1 MNPLD
6 AAAARAA
13 NHVLRTAPL
22 AMERL
27 ARHAGR
33 TASIA
38 VGPFRVS
45 LTVQTTGEVTGAVA
59 GTPHDLSVRIPPPL
73 LPRLA
78 AHDEAAWSEV
88 GMEGDKE
95 FGDEIAFIARNLSW
109 DVEEDL
115 SRVVGDVAAH
125 RAVSTARSLHRWGRD
140 AALRLAQGAAEYWT
154 EESPL
159 IASRV
164 KVASFAEE
172 VATLRDDIERLA
184 ARLERLG

>member
-1 MNPLD
+1 VSPFD
-6 AAAARAA
+6 RAAARAA

-33 TASIA
+33 TASFA
-38 VGPFRVS
+38 VGPVHVS
-45 LTVQTTGEVTGAVA
+45 LTVQTTGEVTGAVPGA
-59 GTPHDLSVRIPPPL
+59 AHDLEVRIPPPL

-78 AHDEAAWSEV
+78 ARDEAAWGEV
-88 GMEGDKE
+88 AMSGDMELAR
-95 FGDEIAFIARNLSW
+95 EISFIARNLPW

-125 RAVSTARSLHRWGRD
+125 RAVSAARTAHRWGRE

-164 KVASFAEE
+164 KVASFIDE
-172 VATLRDDIERLA
+172 VARLENDLERLARRIERL
-184 ARLERLG
+184 G

>member
-1 MNPLD
+1 MNRVD

-33 TASIA
+33 TASFA
-38 VGPFRVS
+38 VGPLRVT
-45 LTVQTTGEVTGAVA
+45 LTVQTTGEVTGALEGA
-59 GTPHDLSVRIPPPL
+59 AHDLEVRIPPAL

-78 AHDEAAWSEV
+78 ARDEAAWNEV
-88 GMEGDKE
+88 RMEGDAALG
-95 FGDEIAFIARNLSW
+95 GDISFIARNLSW

-115 SRVVGDVAAH
+115 SRVVGDAAAH
-125 RAVSTARSLHRWGRD
+125 RAVSTARAVHAWGRD

-164 KVASFAEE
+164 KLATFGHE
-172 VATLRDDIERLA
+172 VARLRDDLERLA
-184 ARLERLG
+184 ERIARLK

>member
-1 MNPLD
+1 MSRLD

-33 TASIA
+33 TAAFA
-38 VGPFRVS
+38 VGPLRVA
-45 LTVQTTGEVTGAVA
+45 LTVQTTGEVSGAA
-59 GTPHDLSVRIPPPL
+59 EGAAHDLEVRIPPPL

-78 AHDEAAWSEV
+78 ARDEAAWREV
-88 GMEGDKE
+88 AMSGDMELAH
-95 FGDEIAFIARNLSW
+95 EISFIARNLSW

-125 RAVSTARSLHRWGRD
+125 RTLGAARAAHRWGRE

-164 KVASFAEE
+164 R
-172 VATLRDDIERLA
+172 VATFVDEVSRLRDDVERLAKRIERL
-184 ARLERLG
+184 G